1 MLEAMGFAAAVD
13 RGGVVE
19 QSVEHTPVAPLVGAV
34 PAELHTT
41 IVSANSSPTGTA
53 YHA

>member
-1 MLEAMGFAAAVD
+1 MLEAMGFAANVD

-19 QSVEHTPVAPLVGAV
+19 QSVEHTTVALVGAV

-41 IVSANSSPTGTA
+41 IVSANSLPTGIA